1 MKIKNNWFEFLIKQ
15 ILKEQV
21 ELKRQIRT
29 LQNQKRKGLSVLRE
43 LYLQEKIDTM

>member
-1 MKIKNNWFEFLIKQ
+1 MKNKILLKQ
-15 ILKEQV
+15 ILKEQI
-21 ELKRQIRT
+21 ELKRQIRK